1 MSWKTCFGGQNNI
14 HQDFPALMSDGKFNT
29 NWNTSCANNN
39 RLKREA
45 NIINNYD
52 YRQYLQKNGK
62 NLIVENQFAACNNCG
77 IAWNKYNGKNHTK
90 YLFKSCNDKTKPVG
104 YESSDLKS
112 IYLSREELASRTQQ
126 TSLTQDQMLKHFNYN

>member
-29 NWNTSCANNN
+29 NWNTACANNN

-52 YRQYLQKNGK
+52 YRQYLQKNG
-62 NLIVENQFAACNNCG
+62 NILIKENQFSACNNCG
-77 IAWNKYNGKNHTK
+77 IAWNKYNSENHKK
-90 YLFKSCNDKTKPVG
+90 YLFKSCSDTTKPAG
-104 YESSDLKS
+104 YESSDLKN
-112 IYLSREELASRTQQ
+112 IYLSSEELASRTIP
-126 TSLTQDQMLKHFNYN
+126 TSLTQDEMLKHFNYN

>member
-29 NWNTSCANNN
+29 NWNTACANNN

-45 NIINNYD
+45 NIINNYE
-52 YRQYLQKNGK
+52 YRQYLQQNGK
-62 NLIVENQFAACNNCG
+62 TLIIENQLAACNNCG
-77 IAWNKYNGKNHTK
+77 ITWNKYNGENHKK
-90 YLFKSCNDKTKPVG
+90 YLFKSCNDGTKPPG
-104 YESSDLKS
+104 YDSSDLKN
-112 IYLSREELASRTQQ
+112 IYLSREELSARTQP